1 MLQRPAF
8 AKRIFF
14 NPFNIGELDFL
25 KVHATSEC
33 SIGQGLKVTGKNDLV
48 ETVTFKDTSSQL
60 GYGIWQ
66 GRRLQI
72 VTTGERTAFYSG
84 KKVSLSLFLEIP
96 ADAVVHQGL
105 DALSRVKVFVKF
117 VEHRYDMTG
126 SEVQLYKVLIGTFI
140 AGVVFYRVAVKKILL
155 IL

>member
-1 MLQRPAF
+1 MCSPAPQIAKIPIRVAGRKHYLLQRPAF

-33 SIGQGLKVTGKNDLV
+33 SIGQGLKVTRKNDLV
-48 ETVTFKDTSSQL
+48 ETLTFVKDTSSQL

-66 GRRLQI
+66 GQRLQI

-96 ADAVVHQGL
+96 ADAVVH
-105 DALSRVKVFVKF
+105 
-117 VEHRYDMTG
+117 
-126 SEVQLYKVLIGTFI
+126 
-140 AGVVFYRVAVKKILL
+140 
-155 IL
+155 

>member
-72 VTTGERTAFYSG
+72 VTTGERTTIYSG
-84 KKVSLSLFLEIP
+84 NSVRDLNRMQVLKPKDHPPDDGYAFGYSNVFCMEPEFQWLTTIFKFP
-96 ADAVVHQGL
+96 V
-105 DALSRVKVFVKF
+105 ALYG
-117 VEHRYDMTG
+117 HHLT
-126 SEVQLYKVLIGTFI
+126 
-140 AGVVFYRVAVKKILL
+140 A
-155 IL
+155 

>member
-1 MLQRPAF
+1 MVLNLASVACKYNRFQRFAIFECFFAHIIDRCRKHYLLQRPAF

-33 SIGQGLKVTGKNDLV
+33 SIGQGLKVTGKDDLV
-48 ETVTFKDTSSQL
+48 ETVTFGKDTSSQL

-84 KKVSLSLFLEIP
+84 NSVRDLNRM
-96 ADAVVHQGL
+96 Q
-105 DALSRVKVFVKF
+105 
-117 VEHRYDMTG
+117 
-126 SEVQLYKVLIGTFI
+126 VL
-140 AGVVFYRVAVKKILL
+140 KPED
-155 IL
+155 